1 MAKTLQLNLI
11 TPQKQLLNAVAVEFV
26 ALPALE
32 GELGVLPGHIPMIVQ
47 LGYGSLRYKQD
58 GKEEEFAVLG
68 GFAEILHESVNVFA
82 EGAGLADEIDE
93 EEEDNGGLNEFGE
106 VIVEEEK
113 EKVVPAKYA
122 TTSGSI
128 VYVEYENGTGFI
140 LNYNSFDITTEVNG
154 KTYTVEGMNFVKTK

>member
-68 GFAEILHESVNVFA
+68 GFAEILHESVKCT
-82 EGAGLADEIDE
+82 D
-93 EEEDNGGLNEFGE
+93 
-106 VIVEEEK
+106 
-113 EKVVPAKYA
+113 
-122 TTSGSI
+122 
-128 VYVEYENGTGFI
+128 
-140 LNYNSFDITTEVNG
+140 
-154 KTYTVEGMNFVKTK
+154 

>member
-11 TPQKQLLNAVAVEFV
+11 TPQKQLLNAVEVDFV

-58 GKEEEFAVLG
+58 GKEEDFAVLG

-93 EEEDNGGLNEFGE
+93 EEEKQK
-106 VIVEEEK
+106 IKRAK
-113 EKVVPAKYA
+113 ESLSNKDADIDFELAEIEIKQALTRMKVKKRHL
-122 TTSGSI
+122 G
-128 VYVEYENGTGFI
+128 
-140 LNYNSFDITTEVNG
+140 
-154 KTYTVEGMNFVKTK
+154 

>member
-11 TPQKQLLNAVAVEFV
+11 TPQKQLLNAVDVDFV

-82 EGAGLADEIDE
+82 ESAGLAGEINE
-93 EEEDNGGLNEFGE
+93 EEEKQK
-106 VIVEEEK
+106 IKRAK
-113 EKVVPAKYA
+113 ESLSKKDADIDFELAEIEIKQALTRMKVKKRHL
-122 TTSGSI
+122 G
-128 VYVEYENGTGFI
+128 
-140 LNYNSFDITTEVNG
+140 
-154 KTYTVEGMNFVKTK
+154 